1 MFYII
6 QKIHGFKILFQI
18 NFIFNGDC
26 SNVENLLTK
35 TCYNDLLIF
44 NDSSWRAGH
53 ACTNKKNVTI
63 VEFSRDNGG
72 GNRLFYALKDNG
84 RYYFSDFV
92 KNVELSICA
101 DCTTDNRGRYESR
114 NLFAS
119 LIGDS
124 SKNKQYLFS
133 ISSYYSL
140 VEMIDIDDPEDI
152 QYHTWETMKFFDL
165 TLPIFSMEF
174 SLFEI
179 ESTNTF
185 IAAFIESAGKKPNS
199 QGVLE
204 EYSNTATIVKFRL
217 DNFASSGHRTL
228 IQNPTPI
235 ADAYDGRVVS
245 AFRFDTANRIA
256 LILVLSPSKYVAY
269 IYDDDLT
276 KKGEVSIYNY
286 VENIWLG
293 AGLFIKG
300 ISIKDDYAAL
310 AFYHS
315 GNSRNSLDFKVIK
328 YKSDTEFE
336 YKHEYYFTSYSLRQD
351 IKIVILTIKT
361 VISGSGADAGKNTI
375 KNEIEQLKKHKE
387 NNK

>member
-1 MFYII
+1 MPKSSPIANTL
-6 QKIHGFKILFQI
+6 QKMYLYLFIFQIMIKI
-18 NFIFNGDC
+18 NFIFCGDC

-92 KNVELSICA
+92 KSVELSNCE

-152 QYHTWETMKFFDL
+152 QYHAWETMKFFSL
-165 TLPIFSMEF
+165 TRPIFSLEF

-179 ESTNTF
+179 GETKTY
-185 IAAFIESAGKKPNS
+185 IAAFIESAG
-199 QGVLE
+199 
-204 EYSNTATIVKFRL
+204 
-217 DNFASSGHRTL
+217 
-228 IQNPTPI
+228 
-235 ADAYDGRVVS
+235 
-245 AFRFDTANRIA
+245 
-256 LILVLSPSKYVAY
+256 
-269 IYDDDLT
+269 T
-276 KKGEVSIYNY
+276 KK
-286 VENIWLG
+286 
-293 AGLFIKG
+293 
-300 ISIKDDYAAL
+300 
-310 AFYHS
+310 
-315 GNSRNSLDFKVIK
+315 NSEKKV
-328 YKSDTEFE
+328 
-336 YKHEYYFTSYSLRQD
+336 
-351 IKIVILTIKT
+351 
-361 VISGSGADAGKNTI
+361 KNTV
-375 KNEIEQLKKHKE
+375 KLTQ
-387 NNK
+387 